1 MADSKS
7 DNPSNDKNA
16 GEKKSGGNKV
26 VVIGFISIVV
36 LFETAMFF
44 FLVPSAEEISAL
56 AEARLVQSVQDKK
69 EEANQK
75 SIEEEKVEEFKLGA
89 FGETFSPIDTERQ
102 FRVELQL
109 YGLVRNKNLSAL
121 KREFE
126 AKEGR
131 LRHAIRMKI
140 RNSELAELQENQLG
154 LLQRRILT
162 TCNHLIEG
170 DLLLGV
176 GFTSYQVM
184 EE

>member
-1 MADSKS
+1 MADAKPETATNNPPAAGKSKTI
-7 DNPSNDKNA
+7 
-16 GEKKSGGNKV
+16 
-26 VVIGFISIVV
+26 VIGFVSLVV

-56 AEARLVQSVQDKK
+56 AEARLVQSVQQNMDD
-69 EEANQK
+69 ADQK
-75 SIEEEKVEEFKLGA
+75 SIDEDKVKEYNLGM

-102 FRVELQL
+102 FRVELKL
-109 YGLVRNKNLSAL
+109 YGLVRNKNEMAL
-121 KREFE
+121 KAEFE

-140 RNSELAELQENQLG
+140 RNSELSELQENQLG

-176 GFTSYQVM
+176 GFKEYQLI